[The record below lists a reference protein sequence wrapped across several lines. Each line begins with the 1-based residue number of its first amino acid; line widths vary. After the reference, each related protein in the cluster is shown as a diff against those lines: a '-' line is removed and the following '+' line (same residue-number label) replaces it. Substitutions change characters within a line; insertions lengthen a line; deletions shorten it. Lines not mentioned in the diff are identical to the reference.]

1 MIITK
6 IQGGLGNQMFQYA
19 YGRYLSEKFEMQLL
33 IDKKFY
39 EQNLSPKRYFLL
51 NYFDDIDLDFDF
63 DSIPKDMKIFRIDD
77 NFKFK
82 ELKNLDKNFGYYFF
96 GYWQS
101 EKYFIDSEKLIRNSF
116 RAKPETVEKLSK
128 ISELNSNSVS
138 LHIRRTDYLASNGY
152 HPVQTIEYYKNAL
165 DLIGDYD
172 NLFIFS
178 DDIDW
183 CKSNLNFKNMI
194 FRENHSEIEDLFL
207 MSYCKNN
214 IIANSTF
221 SWWGAWLNN
230 NKDKKVIA
238 PAKWFGTEANLNE
251 ENIIPASWIKI

>member
-19 YGRYLSEKFEMQLL
+19 YGRYLSEKFEMKLL

-51 NYFDDIDLDFDF
+51 NYFDGIDLDFDF

-82 ELKNLDKNFGYYFF
+82 ELENLDKNFGYYFF

-101 EKYFIDSEKLIRNSF
+101 EKYFID
-116 RAKPETVEKLSK
+116 
-128 ISELNSNSVS
+128 
-138 LHIRRTDYLASNGY
+138 LHIRRTDYLTSNGY

-165 DLIGDYD
+165 NLIGDYD

-194 FRENHSEIEDLFL
+194 FRENNSEIEDLFL

-221 SWWGAWLNN
+221 SWWAAWLND

-238 PAKWFGTEANLNE
+238 PAKWFGNEANLNE